1 MKSHSSG
8 LVVQCTDECDCPKT
22 NGERREQ
29 KLEENTEQC
38 AESQGQ
44 ADG

>member
-8 LVVQCTDECDCPKT
+8 LVIQCTGECDCPKA
-22 NGERREQ
+22 NGEMGEQ
-29 KLEENTEQC
+29 KLEGNIEQY